1 MKGMEHM
8 VLLLT
13 SYFVQ
18 EVALP
23 VLEQLLVEWLLA
35 QPCYLLFWLRAE
47 LARVAMR
54 RPLGLALPGYAA
66 ACARSGGRASTCEL
80 QNFLGQ

>member
-1 MKGMEHM
+1 MI
-8 VLLLT
+8 LLLT

-35 QPCYLLFWLRAE
+35 QPCYLLFWLLAA
-47 LARVAMR
+47 LARVGRAAMR
-54 RPLGLALPGYAA
+54 RPSGLALPGYAA
-66 ACARSGGRASTCEL
+66 AYARSSGRTSTCEL
-80 QNFLGQ
+80 